1 MRTAYLPVPGRE
13 PASARGHRVSHK
25 AVQDIIEK
33 ISISHVSHRFESG
46 DGAAQVDGVSAFVL
60 EDVSLTVSEGE
71 FVSLIGPSGCGKTT
85 LLNLLAGFVEGTTG
99 SVQIDGRDVN
109 GIQSRRASFMFAQDA
124 LYPWRTATQNVT
136 FPLECGC
143 GGRLIEG
150 KGAEAYARELLDL
163 VGLAGAGHKYPH
175 QLSQGMRQRVALAR
189 MLACDSDLLL
199 MDEPF
204 GALDA
209 QTRVLVQSEF
219 SRIWERYSK
228 TVLMVTHDLTEA
240 IALSDRIIVMS
251 HRPGTIKRIYNVDIP
266 RPRDV
271 LALPTTPRF
280 HELYAALWADLRQE
294 LE

>member
-1 MRTAYLPVPGRE
+1 MYSPAPARE
-13 PASARGHRVSHK
+13 TASAPANRLAQRVG
-25 AVQDIIEK
+25 QQIIEK
-33 ISISHVSHRFESG
+33 ISISRVFHRFDRG
-46 DGAAQVDGVSAFVL
+46 DEVPHDGGAVAFVL
-60 EDVSLTVSEGE
+60 QDVSLTVSEGE

-99 SVQIDGRDVN
+99 SVRIDGREVN
-109 GIQSRRASFMFAQDA
+109 GIQSRRVAFMFAQDA
-124 LYPWRTATQNVT
+124 LYPWRTAIQNVT

-150 KGAEAYARELLDL
+150 KGAEGYARELLDL
-163 VGLAGAGHKYPH
+163 VGLGGAGHKYPH

-189 MLACDSDLLL
+189 MLACDSELLL

-240 IALSDRIIVMS
+240 IALSDRIVVMS
-251 HRPGTIKRIYNVDIP
+251 HRPGTIKRIYNVDIA

-271 LALPTTPRF
+271 LALPTTARF